1 MMNRI
6 ISYTQAIQEATDQSM
21 EKDKSVFV
29 IGLGTTYPQACD
41 GTVGNLSNKYPGRI
55 FDMPCSEN
63 AATGF
68 CIGSALTGLKPI
80 LVHGRNEFAFFGFDQ
95 IATQAAKWNYM
106 FGGGNP
112 IPLVIRISIGR
123 RWGDAP
129 QHTSALQSIYGAIP
143 GLKVVI
149 PSTPRSAKGL
159 LMSAIQDNNPVICLE
174 HRWLYNIFESV
185 PEEPYFQPLDKCE
198 IVREGY
204 SITII
209 ANSDMLIE
217 SLKCVPILKENNID
231 PEIIDLVS
239 INPIDHETIIKSI
252 EKTGILL
259 VVDSGNISFGIGRE
273 IIGKVKENIE
283 TWRLLNIINL
293 ATPNCPCPMSSVL
306 TEAYYPTAKAIIEA
320 ISKMFKIDM
329 KYDKQLDFNQLHLP
343 QKEDI
348 DKLKEGL

>member
-1 MMNRI
+1 MNRI
-6 ISYTQAIQEATDQSM
+6 LSYTQAIQEAQDQSM
-21 EKDKSVFV
+21 EKDKSVFI
-29 IGLGTTYPQACD
+29 IGLGTNYPNACD
-41 GTVGNLSNKYPGRI
+41 GTVGDLSKKYPGRV

-68 CIGSALTGLKPI
+68 CIGSALTGMKPI

-95 IATQAAKWNYM
+95 IATQMSKWNYM

-149 PSTPRSAKGL
+149 PSTPKSAKGL
-159 LMSAIQDNNPVICLE
+159 LMSAIQDSNPVIYLE
-174 HRWLYNIFESV
+174 HRWLYNTFETI
-185 PEEPYFQPLDKCE
+185 PEEIYYQPLDKCQ
-198 IVREGY
+198 IVKEGY
-204 SITII
+204 SITIV

-217 SLKCVPILKENNID
+217 ALKCVPILKQNNID

-239 INPIDHETIIKSI
+239 INPIDYETIIKSVN
-252 EKTGILL
+252 KTGALI
-259 VVDSGNISFGIGRE
+259 VVDSGNKSFGIGSE
-273 IIGKVKENIE
+273 IIARVREE
-283 TWRLLNIINL
+283 TWALKETVNI
-293 ATPNCPCPMSSVL
+293 ATPDCPCPMATSL
-306 TEAYYPTAKAIIEA
+306 TEVYYPTAKMIIEA

-329 KYDKQLDFNQLHLP
+329 KYDKELDFNQLHLP

-348 DKLKEGL
+348 DKLKEF